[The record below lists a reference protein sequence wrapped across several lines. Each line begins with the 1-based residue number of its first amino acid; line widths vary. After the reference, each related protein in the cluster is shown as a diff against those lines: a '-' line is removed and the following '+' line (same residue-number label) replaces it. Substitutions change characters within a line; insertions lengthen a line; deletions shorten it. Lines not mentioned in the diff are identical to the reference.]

1 MKNRLLAFA
10 LSTVM
15 ILSLT
20 ACGKARPVINE
31 TPTTMPQAATET
43 QAPAKSVSTTAT
55 PVPVTPAAEPSRQDG
70 ERFDSV
76 IMLEGME
83 EPVHYEHLVNQS
95 AGFEM
100 DYDYDFFKRK
110 SEADGESFFSVWD
123 DEKVPENYLEVRHEA
138 KNAQAAADA
147 VSETLSREFEI
158 YRGPFEHGRI
168 GDCIYI
174 EASQIKNTDQ
184 MPEHL
189 QAVYIIPA
197 SDGCIV
203 ATAHCYIAESEGF
216 FRRFSYMVKTISPL
230 GN

>member
-15 ILSLT
+15 LLSLT
-20 ACGKARPVINE
+20 ACGKARPVVNE
-31 TPTTMPQAATET
+31 TPTTMPQAAAET
-43 QAPAKSVSTTAT
+43 PAT
-55 PVPVTPAAEPSRQDG
+55 PVPVTPAAEPRRQDG

-83 EPVHYEHLVNQS
+83 EQVHYEHLVNQT

-123 DEKVPENYLEVRHEA
+123 DEKVPEKYLEVRHEA

-158 YRGPFEHGRI
+158 LVPL
-168 GDCIYI
+168 
-174 EASQIKNTDQ
+174 ST
-184 MPEHL
+184 
-189 QAVYIIPA
+189 
-197 SDGCIV
+197 
-203 ATAHCYIAESEGF
+203 AESVIASTSKLLRSKTPTRCRSICRLCISS
-216 FRRFSYMVKTISPL
+216 RRPTDASWPPPIAILRNRKAFSDAFPTW
-230 GN
+230 